1 MGSDPWNAYVKF
13 GWGQGRQTPPP
24 WISTQSN
31 VCWNDKKKSHKS
43 PLYNP
48 KPKSYP
54 SIASEQEVCIAENQS
69 EIKFVGFFDELK

>member
-1 MGSDPWNAYVKF
+1 MHTLSLGGDRGDRP
-13 GWGQGRQTPPP
+13 PPP

-31 VCWNDKKKSHKS
+31 VCWNDKKKAISLHFIIQ
-43 PLYNP
+43 NP
-48 KPKSYP
+48 SRTLQ